1 MKPERMESAIEALA
15 QSKRPI
21 VRRAISME
29 HRPSTLQ
36 ATKTED
42 VGAQPPRISDLI
54 PPPSSSKAIARGS
67 MAPSDGTG
75 TGATFTTH
83 ISQASSARQEGR
95 SGSEQS
101 HVPDFAPGRGGDG
114 TGGASRPTS
123 GERDHSAEAEAH
135 ARVERQKETLG
146 KLRKILAW

>member
-1 MKPERMESAIEALA
+1 
-15 QSKRPI
+15 
-21 VRRAISME
+21 ME

-36 ATKTED
+36 ATTPD
-42 VGAQPPRISDLI
+42 DIGAHPPRISDLI
-54 PPPSSSKAIARGS
+54 PPPSSSRAIARGS
-67 MAPSDGTG
+67 MGPSDGAG

-83 ISQASSARQEGR
+83 IAQGPATTQREG
-95 SGSEQS
+95 GSESGQS

-123 GERDHSAEAEAH
+123 ARKTGLAEAH

-146 KLRKILAW
+146 KLRRILAW